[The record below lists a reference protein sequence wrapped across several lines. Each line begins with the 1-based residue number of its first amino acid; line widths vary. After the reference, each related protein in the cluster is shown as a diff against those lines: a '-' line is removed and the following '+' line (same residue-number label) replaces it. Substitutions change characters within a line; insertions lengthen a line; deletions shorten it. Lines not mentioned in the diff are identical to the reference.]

1 MQNRFINFIQILL
14 PKLSTKIPIPRE
26 LQSLVP
32 CWFNYQLDPILT
44 HQSHPIRSF
53 QIYLSTSKEK
63 EKGRKKKKNTGRKT
77 NRHDRR
83 EICHTCTF
91 HSASAREGWYGN
103 GANRAWKVSTDFSP
117 RWKIM
122 EAVVKPGQLFL
133 GYLREY
139 PRVGRVARPEGR
151 IEIRG
156 RDESSISRRPMR
168 LLRPSPPTRPR
179 SVLRFTMCLR

>member
-63 EKGRKKKKNTGRKT
+63 EKGRKKKKTR
-77 NRHDRR
+77 DERR
-83 EICHTCTF
+83 IVTIAVKSVTR
-91 HSASAREGWYGN
+91 ARFIR
-103 GANRAWKVSTDFSP
+103 RAHEEDS
-117 RWKIM
+117 M
-122 EAVVKPGQLFL
+122 EMA
-133 GYLREY
+133 
-139 PRVGRVARPEGR
+139 R
-151 IEIRG
+151 IERG
-156 RDESSISRRPMR
+156 KFPPIFLPGERSWKRSLSRVNYSLATWGNILVLEESRDQRAA
-168 LLRPSPPTRPR
+168 
-179 SVLRFTMCLR
+179 

>member
-63 EKGRKKKKNTGRKT
+63 EKGRKKKKHGTRIAVKSVT
-77 NRHDRR
+77 RAR
-83 EICHTCTF
+83 F
-91 HSASAREGWYGN
+91 MASARGGWYGN

-122 EAVVKPGQLFL
+122 EVVVKPGQLFL